1 MSVHAV
7 LRPQTWWRSQ
17 AAQKLLKVVIAGL
30 SEDAHSEEVRKVC
43 VPFFFFHHFF
53 FFLVSSSLLSCQML
67 SSVAVCSART
77 SLLICCHPA
86 SVPFGFCDGPLT
98 SLCIEI
104 ISRQNWFRSIGARL
118 CQLLSNALQCGL
130 HALYTICACTSSLLL
145 SVSCCVCC

>member
-1 MSVHAV
+1 VEK
-7 LRPQTWWRSQ
+7 SQ

-43 VPFFFFHHFF
+43 VPFFFFHHFFFFFF

>member
-1 MSVHAV
+1 MEK
-7 LRPQTWWRSQ
+7 SQ